1 MVAAADLDGDGD
13 VDLACA
19 NLNSNSVTL
28 FLASA
33 QGVFPTTPSLTLT
46 HASLLAPTC
55 LSLEDV
61 DRDGS
66 PDVVAGGSS
75 SDAFVLFFQSNPG
88 VFTTVEVVGATAFTS
103 SPQSLRVVDVDGD
116 GDSDLV
122 SAQPDLDNVPIFFG
136 AH

>member
-1 MVAAADLDGDGD
+1 MSG
-13 VDLACA
+13 
-19 NLNSNSVTL
+19 NSVTL
-28 FLASA
+28 FAASA
-33 QGVFPTTPSLTLT
+33 PGVFPSAPTLTLT
-46 HASLLAPTC
+46 HASLVGPTS

-66 PDVVAGGSS
+66 PDVVAGGST

-103 SPQSLRVVDVDGD
+103 SPLSLSVVDLDGD

-122 SAQPDLDNVPIFFG
+122 SAEPDLDNVPIFFG